1 MIPFIDIHTHQ
12 KAADSNQI
20 AIINTMLHEAESENL
35 MSVSAG
41 WHPWHLAGGQSDEM
55 LTRLDLK
62 AQSHKVLAIG
72 ECGIDR
78 TIDYPTEKQ
87 VGIFTFHI
95 DIGEKYRK
103 PVIVHCV
110 KAYSDLLHVLKNR
123 KPKVPLILHG
133 YNGNLQQTQQLLKY
147 NVFFSFGEHLFKPRR
162 QTIQVIN
169 EIPMK
174 RIFLESDE
182 SAISI
187 EKIYLR
193 AAEILACSMSALKK
207 QIYENY
213 ISIFGNELVKP
224 NGIITG
230 EE

>member
-1 MIPFIDIHTHQ
+1 MIPFIDIHTHK
-12 KAADSNQI
+12 KAPVPNQI
-20 AIINTMLHEAESENL
+20 AIINTMLHEAESNELN
-35 MSVSAG
+35 SVSVG
-41 WHPWHLAGGQSDEM
+41 WHPWYLAGYQPDEM
-55 LTRLDLK
+55 LTRLKLK
-62 AQSHKVLAIG
+62 ARSDKVLAIG

-78 TIDYPTEKQ
+78 TIDYPMDKQ
-87 VGIFTFHI
+87 VGIFTLHI
-95 DIGEKYRK
+95 DIAEKFRK
-103 PVIVHCV
+103 PVMVHCV
-110 KAYSDLLHVLKNR
+110 KAYSDLLHLLKNR

-133 YNGNLQQTQQLLKY
+133 YNGNLQQTQQLLKH

-162 QTIQVIN
+162 QTVQVLN
-169 EIPMK
+169 EVPMK
-174 RIFLESDE
+174 QIFLESDE

-193 AAEILACSMSALKK
+193 AAEILACSMSSLKK

>member
-1 MIPFIDIHTHQ
+1 MIPFIDIHTHK
-12 KAADSNQI
+12 KASVSNQI
-20 AIINTMLHEAESENL
+20 AIINTMLHEAGSNELN
-35 MSVSAG
+35 SVSAG
-41 WHPWHLAGGQSDEM
+41 WHPWHLAGHQPDEM
-55 LTRLDLK
+55 FTRLKLK
-62 AQSHKVLAIG
+62 AQSDEVLAIG

-78 TIDYPTEKQ
+78 TIDYPMEKQ
-87 VGIFTFHI
+87 VGIFTIHI
-95 DIGEKYRK
+95 DIAEKYRK

-133 YNGNLQQTQQLLKY
+133 YNGNLQQTQQLLKH
-147 NVFFSFGEHLFKPRR
+147 NVFFSFGELLFKPRR
-162 QTIQVIN
+162 QTVQVLN

-174 RIFLESDE
+174 QIFLESDE

-213 ISIFGNELVKP
+213 ISIF
-224 NGIITG
+224 
-230 EE
+230 